1 MPQTINQSMRPNAK
15 AFSSQKSSLQ
25 EKSFLNQGLSTYLC
39 EPEPEPEHVDH
50 EAMQEGIIL
59 ENLNALSLGNF
70 V

>member
-39 EPEPEPEHVDH
+39 EPEHVDH
-50 EAMQEGIIL
+50 EAMQGGIIL
-59 ENLNALSLGNF
+59 DNLDALSLGNF